1 MECFTVLANEMQGR
15 LDVESNY
22 KRVNSSDDFL
32 TFEKFK
38 VVKFG
43 EIAQLKRGPFGG
55 SIKKE
60 IFVEDSP
67 KNYQVY
73 EQYNAIKNNP
83 NRARYFISENDFQ
96 RLKSFSVQKN
106 DILMSCSGTIG
117 KLVIIPEKFR
127 KGVINQA
134 LLRIRLNENINL
146 KYFLVIFRYIIEKLI
161 EGNEF
166 AYGSAIR
173 NIVSVKELKEIRVPL
188 PPLEIQNKIVS
199 LMDKAYSSKKS
210 KETESQKLLDS
221 INDYVLDE
229 LKIKFTDI
237 EEEKIYIVNSKE
249 LENTRT
255 DPYYFN
261 PKFDKILSTLEKNK
275 IDLVSLKE
283 VSEKISNGKTPPKDD
298 YSDEGNLILKVNC
311 LRNNKVLW
319 QKLSCFKDGV
329 PAVKTIKDKDILLLS
344 SAHQGEYLGRN
355 PCIAEIPE
363 NLKDKEVYF
372 VGEIISI
379 SVNPK
384 KINPYYLLA
393 ILKLKEYYLLVNREK
408 RGQTSHLYP
417 NDVGSVKIPLPP
429 LSVQNKI
436 ADEVKRRMQKAETLQ
451 KEAKEELEKAKLE
464 VEKIILG

>member
-1 MECFTVLANEMQGR
+1 MECFCVNSQEIEGR
-15 LDVESNY
+15 IDPSPYHPVRLNTIKKVKSSKFSLLPLKEVAQFSKKLVTSKTDDLIYIGLENIESNTGVFIPSEEE
-22 KRVNSSDDFL
+22 KNSFGTAL
-32 TFEKFK
+32 KFEK
-38 VVKFG
+38 G
-43 EIAQLKRGPFGG
+43 
-55 SIKKE
+55 
-60 IFVEDSP
+60 
-67 KNYQVY
+67 
-73 EQYNAIKNNP
+73 
-83 NRARYFISENDFQ
+83 
-96 RLKSFSVQKN
+96 
-106 DILMSCSGTIG
+106 DILFPKLRPYLNKVYLAEFDGVCSTEFHVL
-117 KLVIIPEKFR
+117 KAKKCDKMYLFCFLNSQLVVNQTSYLMTGNTLPRLQTAEIENLLIPIPPEK
-127 KGVINQA
+127 
-134 LLRIRLNENINL
+134 
-146 KYFLVIFRYIIEKLI
+146 
-161 EGNEF
+161 
-166 AYGSAIR
+166 
-173 NIVSVKELKEIRVPL
+173 
-188 PPLEIQNKIVS
+188 IQIKIVEQRTKIRD
-199 LMDKAYSSKKS
+199 LRKS

-237 EEEKIYIVNSKE
+237 EEEKIYVVNSKE
-249 LENTRT
+249 LETTRA

-261 PKFDKILSTLEKNK
+261 PKFNKILSTLENNK

-298 YSDEGNLILKVNC
+298 YSDEGNFILKVNC

-319 QKLSCFKDGV
+319 HKLSYFKDGV
-329 PAVKTIKDKDILLLS
+329 PAVKTIQDKDILLLS

-355 PCIAEIPE
+355 PCIAEIPD

-379 SVNPK
+379 SVNTK
-384 KINPYYLLA
+384 KVNPYYLLA

-417 NDVGSVKIPLPP
+417 DDVGSVKIPLPP

-436 ADEVKRRMQKAETLQ
+436 ADEVKKRMQKAETLQ